1 MGFVRMDFFEK
12 LRKRSKLV
20 QSNFIQKVEKLYE
33 IKIDQIKSRSPNR
46 KLFQILFSVFSNK
59 SVLSFKKQS

>member
-1 MGFVRMDFFEK
+1 MGFVRMEFFEK

-20 QSNFIQKVEKLYE
+20 QSNFFQEVEKLSE
-33 IKIDQIKSRSPNR
+33 IKIEQIKSHSPIQ

>member
-1 MGFVRMDFFEK
+1 MEIFEK

-20 QSNFIQKVEKLYE
+20 QSNFFQKVEKLYE
-33 IKIDQIKSRSPNR
+33 IKIDQIKPRSPIQ